1 MENKLIVSLSP
12 HVHGGDSVQKNMY
25 GVLIALIPAFLVS
38 LYFFGLGALIV
49 TATSVAACLFFEW
62 AIGKYLMKKPTT
74 TICDGSAIITGVL
87 LAFNLP
93 SNLPIWI
100 IILGALFA
108 IGVGKMSFGGLGCNP
123 FNPALAGRVF
133 LLLSFPVQMTT
144 WPAVES
150 QIVTP
155 TPVVTYMDKAATDST
170 DAISGATPLAL
181 MKVVAKS
188 DAEIS
193 KAEKELATLQE
204 EALKPNAD
212 LTKIDK
218 ETTKLTQKIEA
229 AKVTIEKAKTDM
241 PSWIELLVG
250 QNAGSLG
257 EISGI
262 ALLLG
267 LAYMLWRKIITWHIP
282 LSIFATVF
290 VFSGILHLANP
301 QGYANPEMHLLTG
314 GLLLGAIFMATDY
327 VTSPM
332 SKKGMLIYGVCIG
345 LLTVIIRT
353 FGAYPEGMSFAIL
366 IMNAFTPLINTYCK
380 PKRFGEVAK
389 QT

>member
-1 MENKLIVSLSP
+1 MENKLVISLSP
-12 HVHGGDSVQKNMY
+12 HVHGGDSVKKNMY

-62 AIGKYLMKKPTT
+62 AIGKFLMKKETT
-74 TICDGSAIITGVL
+74 TICDGSAVITGVL

-108 IGVGKMSFGGLGCNP
+108 IGVGKMSFGGLGNNP

-133 LLLSFPVQMTT
+133 LLLSFPVQMTS
-144 WPAVES
+144 W
-150 QIVTP
+150 
-155 TPVVTYMDKAATDST
+155 PVVGQLTAYT
-170 DAISGATPLAL
+170 DATTAATPLNL
-181 MKVVAKS
+181 MKQIAGGN
-188 DAEIS
+188 I
-193 KAEKELATLQE
+193 
-204 EALKPNAD
+204 EALKD
-212 LTKIDK
+212 L
-218 ETTKLTQKIEA
+218 
-229 AKVTIEKAKTDM
+229 
-241 PSWIELLVG
+241 PSSFDLLIG
-250 QNAGSLG
+250 NNGGCLG
-257 EISGI
+257 EVSAL

-267 LAYMLWRKIITWHIP
+267 LAYMLWKKIITWHIP
-282 LSIFATVF
+282 ISILATVF
-290 VFSGILHLANP
+290 VFSGIMHLVD
-301 QGYANPEMHLLTG
+301 PELYVSPVLQLLTG
-314 GLLLGAIFMATDY
+314 GLMLGAIFMATDY

-345 LLTVIIRT
+345 LLTVIIRL

-366 IMNAFTPLINTYCK
+366 IMNAFTPLINTCCK

-389 QT
+389 KK